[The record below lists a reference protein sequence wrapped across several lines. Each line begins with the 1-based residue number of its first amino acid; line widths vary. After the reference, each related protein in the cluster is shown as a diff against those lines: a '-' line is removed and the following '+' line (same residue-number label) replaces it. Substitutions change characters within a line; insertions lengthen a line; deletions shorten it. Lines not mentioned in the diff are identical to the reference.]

1 MITSKSHEL
10 IKKVTSLKEKK
21 YRNLH
26 GEFIVEG
33 IKQIREAVFS
43 ELEIVHIFYSP
54 LYNGEFQNHSCAVP
68 VSEDVFSKLSEEVTP
83 QGILAVL
90 KIPHILCEKPEKN
103 AILLDGISDPGNLG
117 TIIRTAN
124 AAGYCDLYLRN
135 CTDPY
140 APKCIRAAMSGIF
153 FVRIHIVS
161 DQDVLRFLSDIP
173 MLCADMSGENL
184 YEFSVPQPFCLV
196 IGNEANG
203 VSRFVRDQCNYTVRI
218 PMRETCES
226 LNAGVSAGILMYH
239 LGYQK

>member
-1 MITSKSHEL
+1 MITSKSNEL

-90 KIPHILCEKPEKN
+90 KIPHILCEKPLALNEEQAREMFAVCEEN
-103 AILLDGISDPGNLG
+103 HVLLMEAFAFRHAPLVQKVKELIGEGAVG
-117 TIIRTAN
+117 KVK
-124 AAGYCDLYLRN
+124 YLESHKS
-135 CTDPY
+135 Y
-140 APKCIRAAMSGIF
+140 SGHF
-153 FVRIHIVS
+153 
-161 DQDVLRFLSDIP
+161 
-173 MLCADMSGENL
+173 
-184 YEFSVPQPFCLV
+184 
-196 IGNEANG
+196 
-203 VSRFVRDQCNYTVRI
+203 
-218 PMRETCES
+218 
-226 LNAGVSAGILMYH
+226 
-239 LGYQK
+239 